1 MIEKL
6 EPPLQKDNPN
16 PNLAQ
21 WLNHMRLS
29 QNTIVSILS
38 LKSHSERAIKAR
50 LYYHNINYSIE
61 ISYLYP
67 PNRHCWWRLRATQLF
82 VEIVMLKHPEVDLK
96 LLARRLCAV
105 S

>member
-16 PNLAQ
+16 PNLLQ
-21 WLNHMRLS
+21 WLNHIRLS
-29 QNTIVSILS
+29 QSTIVSILS
-38 LKSHSERAIKAR
+38 LKSCSGRANKAR
-50 LYYHNINYSIE
+50 LYNPICGME
-61 ISYLYP
+61 ICLSCCTYF
-67 PNRHCWWRLRATQLF
+67 RHCWWRLRATQLF
-82 VEIVMLKHPEVDLK
+82 VELVMLKHPEVDLK